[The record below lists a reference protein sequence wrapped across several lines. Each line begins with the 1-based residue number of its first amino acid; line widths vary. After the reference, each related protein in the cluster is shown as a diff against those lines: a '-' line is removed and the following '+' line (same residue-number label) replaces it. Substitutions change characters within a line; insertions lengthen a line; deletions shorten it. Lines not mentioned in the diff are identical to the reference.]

1 MFTAHVHTEGMLEG
15 SYFDESLLHLGLS
28 LTSLALTLLHSRIPS
43 SLKLKCPQEEGGL
56 QQSAS
61 LIWSSSLRLLHLL
74 CPASWK
80 YRQQSSLFLLGRGA
94 VSLPQRTV
102 EERLDLGSG
111 AQ

>member
-1 MFTAHVHTEGMLEG
+1 MSTAHVHTEGMLEG

-28 LTSLALTLLHSRIPS
+28 LTSLALTFLHSRIPS
-43 SLKLKCPQEEGGL
+43 SLKLKYPQEEGGL

-61 LIWSSSLRLLHLL
+61 PIWSSSPHLLHLL

-80 YRQQSSLFLLGRGA
+80 YRQQSSVLVGEGG